1 MHKHYLIYSNGDY
14 VLESY
19 TLSRSLVVIP
29 GRGVVTDKLRTAD
42 RTLSYLE
49 MSFSLA
55 VQ

>member
-29 GRGVVTDKLRTAD
+29 GRVVTDKLRTAD